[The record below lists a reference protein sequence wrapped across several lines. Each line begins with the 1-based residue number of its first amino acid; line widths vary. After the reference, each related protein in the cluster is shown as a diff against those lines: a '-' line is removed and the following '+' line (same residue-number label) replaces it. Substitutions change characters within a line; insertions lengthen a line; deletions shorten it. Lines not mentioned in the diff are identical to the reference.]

1 MSTEFG
7 SKINKLLQL
16 QPPGVVLTSNW
27 LKHQGYSPELLRNYR
42 NNHWL
47 DTIGNGAMIRS
58 KDIVDYFGA
67 ICALQQ
73 QLNLTIHPA
82 AKTALSLLGKTHY
95 IELNANKVFLFGSS
109 TETLPTWF
117 KNRKWEV
124 EIRHIAPSFLP
135 AEKGLI
141 EYEHKSFKIK
151 IASGARAMLE
161 CLFLAPKEQDL
172 LECYEIMQGLT
183 NLPPNTTQDLL
194 ECCTSVKVNR
204 LFLYLA
210 EKAGHAWFNHLNV
223 KRINLGQGNR
233 SLVSDGVYI
242 NKYKLTVPKELVV
255 NEYPEL

>member
-16 QPPGVVLTSNW
+16 QPPGVVLTSSW

-95 IELNANKVFLFGSS
+95 IELNTNKVFLFGGS

-117 KNRKWEV
+117 KKRKWEV

-233 SLVSDGVYI
+233 SLVPDGVYI
-242 NKYKLTVPKELVV
+242 NKYKLTVPKELVAD
-255 NEYPEL
+255 EYPEL

>member
-16 QPPGVVLTSNW
+16 QPPGVVLTSSW

-124 EIRHIAPSFLP
+124 EIRHIATSFLP

-183 NLPPNTTQDLL
+183 NLLPNTTQDLL
-194 ECCTSVKVNR
+194 ECSTSVKVNR

-233 SLVSDGVYI
+233 SLVPDGVYI
-242 NKYKLTVPKELVV
+242 NKYKLTVPKELVAD
-255 NEYPEL
+255 EYPEL

>member
-16 QPPGVVLTSNW
+16 QPPGVVLTSSW

-95 IELNANKVFLFGSS
+95 IELNANKVFLFGGS

-233 SLVSDGVYI
+233 SLVPDGVYI
-242 NKYKLTVPKELVV
+242 NKYKLIVPKELVAD
-255 NEYPEL
+255 EYPEL

>member
-16 QPPGVVLTSNW
+16 QPPGVVLTSSW
-27 LKHQGYSPELLRNYR
+27 LKQQGYSPELLRNYR

-47 DTIGNGAMIRS
+47 ATIGNGAMIRS
-58 KDIVDYFGA
+58 NDIVDYLGA

-73 QLNLTIHPA
+73 QLNLNVHPA

-95 IELNANKVFLFGSS
+95 LELNPNKVFLFGGSNES
-109 TETLPTWF
+109 LPTWF

-124 EIRHIAPSFLP
+124 EIRHAASSFLTP
-135 AEKGLI
+135 EKGMV

-151 IASGARAMLE
+151 IASAARAMME
-161 CLFLAPKEQDL
+161 CLFLAPHEQDL
-172 LECYEIMQGLT
+172 LECYETMQGLT
-183 NLPPNTTQDLL
+183 NLSPNTTQGLL

-210 EKAGHAWFNHLNV
+210 EKSGHDWFNHLNV
-223 KRINLGQGNR
+223 KRIYLGQGNR
-233 SLVSDGVYI
+233 SLVPYGVYI
-242 NKYKLTVPKELVV
+242 SKYKITVPKNLATD
-255 NEYPEL
+255 EYPEL

>member
-16 QPPGVVLTSNW
+16 QPPGVVLTSSW
-27 LKHQGYSPELLRNYR
+27 LKQQGYSPELLRNYR

-73 QLNLTIHPA
+73 QLHLTIHPA

-95 IELNANKVFLFGSS
+95 IELNANKVFLFGGS

-124 EIRHIAPSFLP
+124 EIRHIASSFLP

-194 ECCTSVKVNR
+194 ECCTSVKVKR

-210 EKAGHAWFNHLNV
+210 EKSGHAWFNYLNIN
-223 KRINLGQGNR
+223 RIDLGKGNR
-233 SLVSDGVYI
+233 SLVPNGAYI
-242 NKYKLTVPKELVV
+242 SKYKLTVPKELESD
-255 NEYPEL
+255 EYPGL